1 MLIVTGGEN
10 ESGNVTKVELL
21 KTDGSHI
28 CHLEELPAPRY
39 HHTQSGNITCG
50 GGDASSQSSCVM
62 LRDGSWERTHTLSKE
77 RNMHSSWNSPVG
89 VLLLGG
95 KGAATSTELLL
106 KSGGTSAPFNLK
118 HPTRYTWLMIVIVF
132 NELISMLFQSCLC
145 HRGVGGGDYYWGT
158 RGRR

>member
-10 ESGNVTKVELL
+10 ESGKVTKVELL

-62 LRDGSWERTHTLSKE
+62 LRDGSWERTHTLSKK
-77 RNMHSSWNSPVG
+77 RNMHNSWNSPVG

-118 HPTRYTWLMIVIVF
+118 HPTRYTWLMI
-132 NELISMLFQSCLC
+132 
-145 HRGVGGGDYYWGT
+145 
-158 RGRR
+158 